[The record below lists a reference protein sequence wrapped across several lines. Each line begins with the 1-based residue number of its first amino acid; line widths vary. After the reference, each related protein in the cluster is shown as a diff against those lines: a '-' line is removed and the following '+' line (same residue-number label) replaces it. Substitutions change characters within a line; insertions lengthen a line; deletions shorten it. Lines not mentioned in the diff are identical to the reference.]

1 MLSEEG
7 TLHTIEY
14 YLSLNSP
21 WSFLGGAR
29 LHDIATQSGIKVD
42 VRPVDAGQVF
52 PVSGGLPLP
61 KRAPQRQAYRLLD
74 LDRWRKHLD
83 IPLILDPENFPSDE
97 SQAARL
103 VCAAGL
109 QGGDALALATRFG
122 ESIWVHDE
130 SFADADVRA
139 RCVSG
144 VGLDFDA
151 LNALAAS
158 DEVTQK
164 LKSFTDEAIAKQV
177 FGMPTYIYD
186 GEMFW
191 GQDRIDFLQRAV
203 IMKAKTVVTQVDVD
217 QGDG

>member
-1 MLSEEG
+1 M
-7 TLHTIEY
+7 T
-14 YLSLNSP
+14 SL
-21 WSFLGGAR
+21 W
-29 LHDIATQSGIKVD
+29 
-42 VRPVDAGQVF
+42 
-52 PVSGGLPLP
+52 
-61 KRAPQRQAYRLLD
+61 
-74 LDRWRKHLD
+74 
-83 IPLILDPENFPSDE
+83 
-97 SQAARL
+97 ARL
-103 VCAAGL
+103 VCAASL

-130 SFADADVRA
+130 VLPSN
-139 RCVSG
+139 CVSG

-177 FGMPTYIYD
+177 FGMPTYMYD

-217 QGDG
+217 QETDSGELRPPDLAAQRTEQPSRQLMGCRRSVTRLTYLLLVWHCRADCWHGTTCHRSMGRCRSGGGSVGVVSRPSRVRHFR